1 MNQKKEAEI
10 WMDKLAKI
18 EADKQWERTQ
28 QTWMKE
34 ESARIDLLKQV
45 YKEREN
51 AVNFK
56 SKIKNII
63 NYYLGY
69 VKDQERDQLKMERDA
84 LDEEI
89 RKYQEKLEK
98 IKQEE
103 AIRRKSHQDDLK
115 YQMSEKERQRLKEM
129 QDKAYD
135 ERAAQL
141 WEREYQK
148 KINEQRELHMK
159 RVINIL

>member
-1 MNQKKEAEI
+1 
-10 WMDKLAKI
+10 
-18 EADKQWERTQ
+18 
-28 QTWMKE
+28 
-34 ESARIDLLKQV
+34 
-45 YKEREN
+45 
-51 AVNFK
+51 
-56 SKIKNII
+56 
-63 NYYLGY
+63 
-69 VKDQERDQLKMERDA
+69 MERDA

-98 IKQEE
+98 IKHEE
-103 AIRRKSHQDDLK
+103 SIRRKSHQDDLK

-159 RVINIL
+159 RVI